1 MPPIRPSLICE
12 RIEAQ
17 LVAQGTAAAAQKS
30 TGLDSAVLNVEI
42 LWEIRQAQVLLGRL
56 MLGVLVRL
64 EFPAFNVACVQFRVV
79 LPFFWQ
85 IIERKNCGDGA
96 NGHTS
101 SAIDAL
107 HGVNV
112 KLRDFVEC
120 WPTVVVGRVLLG
132 VNAVHGTSI
141 DASGIFRSDAG
152 LGNDVC
158 HEAPPRV
165 PIPDYSLVWRRFKP
179 RSAICQAAERT
190 MRASSSEGS
199 VHEQIVFVSPPDS
212 GRY

>member
-132 VNAVHGTSI
+132 GGCNLRGTHRRRRCPS
-141 DASGIFRSDAG
+141 
-152 LGNDVC
+152 
-158 HEAPPRV
+158 PR
-165 PIPDYSLVWRRFKP
+165 
-179 RSAICQAAERT
+179 C
-190 MRASSSEGS
+190 RAR
-199 VHEQIVFVSPPDS
+199 Q
-212 GRY
+212 

>member
-132 VNAVHGTSI
+132 WMQSTGHASTQAVSFTPMQGSAMTYAMKHLHMFQFQTIPWFGAVSRHLLLYDTPQKGQCVRRVQKDLCTSRL
-141 DASGIFRSDAG
+141 F
-152 LGNDVC
+152 L
-158 HEAPPRV
+158 
-165 PIPDYSLVWRRFKP
+165 
-179 RSAICQAAERT
+179 
-190 MRASSSEGS
+190 
-199 VHEQIVFVSPPDS
+199 
-212 GRY
+212 

>member
-1 MPPIRPSLICE
+1 MPPIRPSLSCE

-17 LVAQGTAAAAQKS
+17 LVAQGTAAAAQEGHRS
-30 TGLDSAVLNVEI
+30 RFSSAELRDS
-42 LWEIRQAQVLLGRL
+42 LGDSPGVIARL
-56 MLGVLVRL
+56 MLGVLARL

-132 VNAVHGTSI
+132 VDAIYGARI
-141 DASGIFRSDAG
+141 DAGGVLHS
-152 LGNDVC
+152 
-158 HEAPPRV
+158 
-165 PIPDYSLVWRRFKP
+165 
-179 RSAICQAAERT
+179 
-190 MRASSSEGS
+190 
-199 VHEQIVFVSPPDS
+199 
-212 GRY
+212 